1 MVKYIPNRHVK
12 RMFPYEFFDEL
23 YSVLQGYTPENSVF
37 MLRGTEHEH
46 KLDED
51 IKTQFETIRQDM
63 IGHKA
68 LEENN
73 LYTLDQ
79 GEFLV
84 VDSYIERDDVENF
97 INNKPIAR
105 YILLAQLFDNQEKP
119 IFSKD
124 TELETLREIPEV
136 LWDDPNLAL
145 VLKQFN
151 PGDTGS
157 FEEVRHLGII
167 KGPDHFIRKILME
180 PVDHM
185 VIDVPE
191 LSEHVN
197 E

>member
-23 YSVLQGYTPENSVF
+23 YSALQDYTPENAVF

-51 IKTQFETIRQDM
+51 IKTQFETIRQEM
-63 IGHKA
+63 IGHKV

-79 GEFLV
+79 GEFLI
-84 VDSYIERDDVENF
+84 VDTYIERDDVENF

-124 TELETLREIPEV
+124 TRLKTLREIPEV

-145 VLKQFN
+145 VLMQFN
-151 PGDTGS
+151 PGDTDTIEAVS
-157 FEEVRHLGII
+157 HLGII
-167 KGPDHFIRKILME
+167 KGPDYFIRKLLTE
-180 PVDHM
+180 PVT
-185 VIDVPE
+185 PLLE
-191 LSEHVN
+191 YSEGVDPIN
-197 E
+197 D